1 MWNTTKEKWLIY
13 FLSLERRGGGG
24 LNKLTYKQAKSDM
37 GTENPGQTDLK
48 KMYEEEEEQVRFFYS
63 TKKMLKNCT
72 VQKDKALC

>member
-13 FLSLERRGGGG
+13 FLSLERREGGRRG

-48 KMYEEEEEQVRFFYS
+48 KMYEEEEEEQVRFF
-63 TKKMLKNCT
+63 L
-72 VQKDKALC
+72 QH